1 MSGDIEMPI
10 ASTVVM
16 HRGHIA
22 VIIPKKSAEKIGLH
36 TGDSVKVF
44 LNSMN
49 SVMVEKVACSPK

>member
-1 MSGDIEMPI
+1 MPI